1 MKPSD
6 EVGQLVADAHSEVL
20 LIAPFIRSDALRA
33 LLRRRRPDVSTTIV
47 TRWRIA
53 DLVAGASDLKVLDV
67 ARDFDARVLLR
78 HDLHAKIYVGDAH
91 CLVGSANLTAT
102 ALGLRSP
109 ANLELLIDADR
120 SNQVI
125 VSFLESVMEGCVEA
139 TEELRDDMSRLL
151 ARLEELDLSPAY
163 DVDGRFSMD
172 YVVPVNWL
180 PRSMNPAELFSVYR
194 GEIQDVPS
202 AALPTMRAELLELGV
217 VPGMN
222 ELEFRAWIA
231 ATIRQV
237 PTISETLVLLD
248 TIGGVDEATVLSIVD
263 RTGADLEDMSASDFL
278 RVLERWLSYF
288 LDIGYETVRDS
299 IRLIKASRL

>member
-1 MKPSD
+1 MRPSD
-6 EVGQLVADAHSEVL
+6 EVGQLIAAARSEVL
-20 LIAPFIRSDALRA
+20 LVAPFVRSDALRT
-33 LLRRRRPDVSTTIV
+33 LLRRRHPDVATTII
-47 TRWRIA
+47 TRWRVA
-53 DLVAGASDLKVLDV
+53 DLVAGASDLDVLDV
-67 ARDFDARVLLR
+67 ARDFDARVFLR
-78 HDLHAKIYVGDAH
+78 HDLHAKIYVGDER

-109 ANLELLIDADR
+109 ANLELLIDANR
-120 SNQVI
+120 SSPV
-125 VSFLESVMEGCVEA
+125 VVAFLESVMEGCVEA
-139 TEELRDDMSRLL
+139 TEELRDDMLRLL

-172 YVVPVNWL
+172 YVVPINWL
-180 PRSMNPAELFSVYR
+180 PRSMNPAELFAVYR
-194 GEIQDVPS
+194 GEVQDVPS

-231 ATIRQV
+231 STIRQI
-237 PTISETLVLLD
+237 PTISETLTLLD
-248 TIGGVDEATVLSIVD
+248 RVGGVDEATVLSIVD
-263 RTGADLEDMSASDFL
+263 RTGADLDDMSASDFL